1 MRIGSWLV
9 FYFFGIQTYRYTSDL
24 LKYLDELVDKRAAD
38 LKDDL
43 ISTLISEQVCP
54 SSQPTTTTYILY

>member
-9 FYFFGIQTYRYTSDL
+9 FYFFGIQTYRNTSDL

-54 SSQPTTTTYILY
+54 SS